1 MVFSKGFL
9 INIGFKPN
17 SDQIM
22 YSALRDVQ
30 MNQNNNAS
38 ILEDRRGKHEP
49 EPKPIIKLFASR
61 S

>member
-1 MVFSKGFL
+1 MVFSKDFL

-17 SDQIM
+17 SFQII

-30 MNQNNNAS
+30 MNQNNDAS

-49 EPKPIIKLFASR
+49 EHNQS
-61 S
+61 